1 MLSGE
6 TMSAGFILCKVHLIQ
21 LGTRSQ
27 RLQGSTSCQHLSDGI
42 CNATALLKQSGQAGP
57 KVDGTHVS
65 SVTRCNAIWDISE
78 NKYKK
83 INNSTEGSVK
93 VEQQY
98 THRFTDYNCCKL
110 LTLSKSYKPVRTP
123 EQRTEA
129 RLEHV
134 AYIHPSA
141 LQSSRSPTRNAGI
154 VISTALQRFTACTNL
169 QLIDYWLTPAKPK
182 RRKSWFN
189 AILRNVRQ

>member
-83 INNSTEGSVK
+83 ITQRRAQSRLCSSK
-93 VEQQY
+93 
-98 THRFTDYNCCKL
+98 HTDYNCCNCSH
-110 LTLSKSYKPVRTP
+110 LTNLISQSEHQNR
-123 EQRTEA
+123 EQR
-129 RLEHV
+129 LGL
-134 AYIHPSA
+134 SM
-141 LQSSRSPTRNAGI
+141 
-154 VISTALQRFTACTNL
+154 
-169 QLIDYWLTPAKPK
+169 WLTFIRLLCKAPDLP
-182 RRKSWFN
+182 
-189 AILRNVRQ
+189 LGMLGL